1 MHKLAK
7 FADARG
13 TIEGKILSVVLAVL
27 LAFSLVNAPAF
38 VGEAIATEHQSN
50 LDMTA
55 FGPGE
60 VGPEA
65 ELLDYD
71 PQLGPAAEGAEEDL
85 DASEDDVEKLAVALE
100 IEGDAAVYYNDEEAY
115 KDGDE
120 LELVIGKD
128 AKLDIY
134 APGADSVTV
143 VAVIKNEETE
153 EAEES
158 EDPQDPQDAFEE
170 VELKTNDDGLYV
182 LDAELINGALESI
195 VVVAKVETAEEVVE
209 VENDA
214 LVEEPSAS
222 EENIQTDGNASSE
235 EYIEP
240 EVPSEPEVDYSQTEV
255 IETES
260 VEEATS
266 EVVEPEYVEPVGTE
280 PIVNE
285 EPPADPIEPEG
296 SVVEEEPAVFEEPAA
311 DPQPTEG
318 GLKPIVATGEE
329 GVIDEPEVELSIVED
344 ELELNANVLSVGEE
358 SLLLSNVS
366 PLARAYNYE
375 VTMTVGETKSVKVS
389 GLHVSESLDIGYSSI
404 VGYAHSG
411 MTDSLGCAN
420 ISLKAVSSGEDVLNV
435 STSLGIS
442 TITKTI
448 HIVVNEAEQTDTEV
462 DVDFFFKYP
471 GVQIGEKWNAGD
483 WLYAGQ
489 GKAVL
494 PMPGKKGIA
503 FNGPFNVVQS
513 PTAFEGK
520 SITIDGTRYYYAKNA
535 NKPADA
541 STYDIQWETAV
552 YTDGSTDAHNWDG
565 ENGQKETVT
574 ARDIYHIN
582 GILIL
587 NRVDYYNVH
596 FRIQRPG
603 ETDFTPDFS
612 NLGQYASGTPFSE
625 INKPTL
631 ADSEG
636 YTFDGWYSD
645 ESCTQKVSDSWTL
658 TADTDFYGRYVP
670 NSLATKDTTYTVK
683 HVVDGVEQTNDTKTY
698 TGTAWVNEENP
709 TILIEAGSLAQN
721 TYAGYKYEGISPS
734 VSEGGLIS
742 SGATITLTYVK
753 DESQTQ
759 PTSYTVKHVVDGE
772 ERTEDTQTYTGTAW
786 VNDENP
792 TIAIV
797 EGSLNPNTYEGYK
810 LDVVKCGD
818 EIIGDVASVD
828 KVPSET
834 VIAFTYIAIEYAITY
849 SGMEDAVLGEGI
861 SNPETYKVTDNSFK
875 LNNPTKAGY
884 TFNGWTGTG
893 LNEPTLE
900 VTIDQGSTGDRE
912 YTATWT
918 ADEARIVFDANG
930 GTPIDD
936 MVGATS
942 QPIGETAMPESTRT
956 GYSFDGWY
964 ASADFEGDKIESLPA
979 VYPAGTTTY
988 YAKWNANTDT
998 SYRVE
1003 YYYQE
1008 KGEYPK
1014 TTNEF
1019 AECFGTTDA
1028 PAAVTLEDKKPKKD
1042 GYVLDEGASTLEG
1055 TVAADGSL
1063 VLKVCFKQQFTVIFD
1078 PGDHGTFSTASYTY
1092 TVDYNSNIV
1101 RIPSTNPDSTYY
1113 QFVGWKNGLTGDIIL
1128 NFNGFKVTEDV
1139 TFIAQW
1145 EPTVQPQYT
1154 VIEYRQVN
1162 GEYSDESKETYTRT
1176 DCEIDK
1182 EVVIDPY
1189 EWECPEG
1196 YAFDDKAKN
1205 VLEGTVKPDG
1215 SLVLKIYLKQQFT
1228 VTYDPGEQGT
1238 FESLITKNLDYNA
1251 ETPGAPKVSGKPGYT
1266 FAGWDPEVVNTVTE
1280 NTTYTAQWTQN
1291 KYTVT
1296 YTDGVGGQA
1305 FADQTTDNLVYGD
1318 ETPAFNGEPKRE
1330 GYTFAGWSPTVAS
1343 TVTDN
1348 ATYTAQWTPSKN
1360 TPYKVEH
1367 YLQNLDGSGYTLA
1380 ATETENP
1387 IGTTGTLVTATPKTF
1402 EGFSHVEV
1410 AGSHEAD
1417 TIAPDGSTTLR
1428 VYYDRNSY
1436 TVTYEY
1442 SNQAPEGAP
1451 SLPAAQ
1457 TYRYGQSVT
1466 IADVPQV
1473 TGYVFSG
1480 WSRSET
1486 FTMPAANVTISGSWT
1501 PGNNSYK
1508 VEYYHQNLNGYG
1520 YTLAQQ
1526 NTFSAITGQT
1536 VEAEIRPFEG
1546 FSHVIT
1552 FRSLESAEVAADG
1565 TTTLRVYYSRNSYT
1579 VTYADGAEG
1588 SAFAAQ
1594 THTAKYGA
1602 QTPAFSG
1609 TPTRTGYT
1617 FAGWSPQVAT
1627 TVQEN
1632 ITYTAQWRANTYTV
1646 TYQYYGDVPEGA
1658 PAAPAGGSYAYGTLV
1673 TPAQSPSLEGYTF
1686 SGWSR
1691 TSPFSMPAEN
1701 VVISGSW
1708 IPARNTY
1715 RVEYYLQNTNDDGY
1729 SLGAFTTLSATTG
1742 QVVDAPNRTFEGF
1755 SHVNTA
1761 NSVET
1766 ATVAADGSTVLRVY
1780 YNRNTYT
1787 VIYQYTGNTP
1797 SGASALPADQ
1807 VVRYG
1812 QTVTVAP
1819 NASAPGYTFSG
1830 WSITGSFTMPNND
1843 VIISGSFT
1851 ANELIPG
1858 GTVTPNPVEPT
1869 PPTQPT
1875 PPTPSQPNT
1884 PTQPTGPTY
1893 PSNQPTTP
1901 TPTPVNTPTVSLTPV
1916 APTYNPTT
1924 PANPTIPTAA
1934 VGQNTP
1940 TTIQEAPAVDL
1951 EPLPTVTRPATQVP
1965 AAETIEEEATPL
1977 AAPVAPS
1984 EEPAVVDIVDNDTP
1998 LAAPVAHDTAE
2009 CWVHILMF
2017 IGLILTAVYGV
2028 VVVLRRRSLTK
2039 PVGDYEDEILREVDG
2054 TTSATVTHGSKAA

>member
-38 VGEAIATEHQSN
+38 VGEAIATEHQSSP
-50 LDMTA
+50 DMTA

-85 DASEDDVEKLAVALE
+85 DTSEADVEKLAVALE
-100 IEGDAAVYYNDEEAY
+100 IKGDATVYYDDEEAY
-115 KDGDE
+115 EDGDE

-143 VAVIKNEETE
+143 IAVIKNEETE

-158 EDPQDPQDAFEE
+158 EDPQDSQDAFEE

-182 LDAELINGALESI
+182 LDVELINGALESI
-195 VVVAKVETAEEVVE
+195 VVVAKVETAEEAVE

-240 EVPSEPEVDYSQTEV
+240 EVPSEPEADYSQTEV

-266 EVVEPEYVEPVGTE
+266 EVVEPEYVESVGTE
-280 PIVNE
+280 PIAHE
-285 EPPADPIEPEG
+285 EPTADPIGPEG
-296 SVVEEEPAVFEEPAA
+296 SVVEEESAVFEEPAA

-329 GVIDEPEVELSIVED
+329 GVIDESEVEVSVVED
-344 ELELNANVLSVGEE
+344 EMGVRIASDVETFTVTFNANGATGTVPSPQAVQSGRFLELPSADGLTYPESGCPDKLFVGWSKDRDLNPSQTNVGIYT
-358 SLLLSNVS
+358 
-366 PLARAYNYE
+366 P
-375 VTMTVGETKSVKVS
+375 G
-389 GLHVSESLDIGYSSI
+389 SSI
-404 VGYAHSG
+404 EITENVMLYAIWASQSRLESNIQFFIRLDGRILNEPVTGSTPSTQYSG
-411 MTDSLGCAN
+411 CVARGKAKEYLNEPIFVADVTGEKVVN
-420 ISLKAVSSGEDVLNV
+420 NLKAVPTDEQVKTAVENKTGSGEVKDQFGDTIDFNAHDYRVVWYVSKWRSDDGWHVDGALVREDIVQLSYVPNSPTGNV
-435 STSLGIS
+435 EGDSVQGVSFAPGGAVGVAENTWRVPGYEFVGWSTSPTETGFLYSPGSSFTTSEPGEHILYAMWRPKNDVGIYYA
-442 TITKTI
+442 
-448 HIVVNEAEQTDTEV
+448 VVGGSANQVSKAYESLNPE
-462 DVDFFFKYP
+462 
-471 GVQIGEKWNAGD
+471 IGEA
-483 WLYAGQ
+483 
-489 GKAVL
+489 
-494 PMPGKKGIA
+494 
-503 FNGPFNVVQS
+503 
-513 PTAFEGK
+513 T
-520 SITIDGTRYYYAKNA
+520 
-535 NKPADA
+535 
-541 STYDIQWETAV
+541 
-552 YTDGSTDAHNWDG
+552 GSTA
-565 ENGQKETVT
+565 QP
-574 ARDIYHIN
+574 A
-582 GILIL
+582 
-587 NRVDYYNVH
+587 
-596 FRIQRPG
+596 
-603 ETDFTPDFS
+603 
-612 NLGQYASGTPFSE
+612 
-625 INKPTL
+625 
-631 ADSEG
+631 EG
-636 YTFDGWYSD
+636 YQFDGWYSD
-645 ESCTQKVSDSWTL
+645 EECTQLVSEKANTTFIPTKSDGESWLDGT
-658 TADTDFYGRYVP
+658 TYYAKFEEDRSV
-670 NSLATKDTTYTVK
+670 TKDTSYTVK
-683 HVVDGVEQTNDTKTY
+683 HVVDGVERTEDAKTY
-698 TGTAWVNEENP
+698 EGTAWVNE
-709 TILIEAGSLAQN
+709 
-721 TYAGYKYEGISPS
+721 
-734 VSEGGLIS
+734 
-742 SGATITLTYVK
+742 
-753 DESQTQ
+753 
-759 PTSYTVKHVVDGE
+759 
-772 ERTEDTQTYTGTAW
+772 
-786 VNDENP
+786 ENP

-834 VIAFTYIAIEYAITY
+834 VIVLTYIAIEYAITY
-849 SGMEDAVLGEGI
+849 SGMEDAVLDEGI

-900 VTIDQGSTGDRE
+900 VAIDQGSTGDRE

-918 ADEARIVFDANG
+918 ADEARIVFDTNG

-964 ASADFEGDKIESLPA
+964 ASADFAGDKIESLPA
-979 VYPAGTTTY
+979 AYPAGTTTY
-988 YAKWNANTDT
+988 YAEWKANTDT

-1003 YYYQE
+1003 CYYQVE
-1008 KGEYPK
+1008 GKYSETADYAD
-1014 TTNEF
+1014 NRI
-1019 AECFGTTDA
+1019 GTTDTSV
-1028 PAAVTLEDKKPKKD
+1028 AVTSEDKKPIKD
-1042 GYVLDEGASTLEG
+1042 GYVLDERESTLEG
-1055 TVAADGSL
+1055 IIAADGSL
-1063 VLKVCFKQQFTVIFD
+1063 VLRVYFKQQLTVTFD
-1078 PGDHGTFSTASYTY
+1078 PNKRGTFSTKSYTA
-1092 TVDYNSNIV
+1092 DYNSKVVN
-1101 RIPSTNPDSTYY
+1101 IPSTEPNSAYY
-1113 QFVGWKNGLTGDIIL
+1113 EFTGWKSSVTDEIIL
-1128 NFNGFKVTEDV
+1128 NLEDQLVTQDV

-1145 EPTVQPQYT
+1145 KPKVQPQYT
-1154 VIEYRQVN
+1154 VIEYLQEN
-1162 GEYSDESKETYTRT
+1162 GEYSDSKATPHIFY

-1182 EVVIDPY
+1182 DVVIDPY
-1189 EWECPEG
+1189 AWECPEG
-1196 YAFDDKAKN
+1196 YAYDSSAPN
-1205 VLEGTVKPDG
+1205 RLRGTVTPEGT
-1215 SLVLKIYLKQQFT
+1215 LELKIYLKQQFT
-1228 VTYDPGEQGT
+1228 VTYDPGAQGT
-1238 FESLITKNLDYNA
+1238 FESQVTESLDYNA
-1251 ETPGAPKVSGKPGYT
+1251 ETPGAPEPSGKPGYT
-1266 FAGWDPEVVNTVTE
+1266 FAGWSPAVVEKVTE
-1280 NTTYTAQWTQN
+1280 STTYTAQWTQN

-1305 FADQTTDNLVYGD
+1305 FPTQSTDNLVYGN
-1318 ETPAFNGEPKRE
+1318 ETPAFNGTPTRE
-1330 GYTFAGWSPTVAS
+1330 GYTFAGWSPDVTSA
-1343 TVTDN
+1343 VTDN
-1348 ATYTAQWTPSKN
+1348 ATYTAQWTPSTN

-1380 ATETENP
+1380 ATETDNLT
-1387 IGTTGTLVTATPKTF
+1387 GTTGTLVTATPKTF

-1410 AGSHEAD
+1410 ADSHEAD

-1526 NTFSAITGQT
+1526 NTFSAIAGQT

-1594 THTAKYGA
+1594 THAVKYGA

-1627 TVQEN
+1627 TVQGN

-1691 TSPFSMPAEN
+1691 TSPFNMPAEN

-2039 PVGDYEDEILREVDG
+2039 PVDDYEDEILREVDG